1 MLEGKVTIITGGGS
15 GIGEA
20 AAKLFAQQGAK
31 VIVSDL
37 DEAEAQRVAQ
47 AVTASGGQAVALRAD
62 VAQEADVLALVQC
75 AIDQFGRLDA
85 AFNNAGAG
93 VGNMPTEEFSS
104 EQWLRALDVNLT
116 GVWLCMKH
124 QIRQFKAQGGGG
136 SIVNTASAFGL
147 LGSKGG
153 SAYSASKHGVVGLT
167 ASAALDEAEH
177 QIRINAVCPGVIRT
191 PMAERYAKQLDD
203 PNKPL
208 ARTPLKRWG
217 EPSEIAEAALWLLS
231 DRASFVTG
239 VAMPVDGGMLA
250 G

>member
-1 MLEGKVTIITGGGS
+1 RLIVGSVPPTQTAVATGLNNVVRTVGGVMAA
-15 GIGEA
+15 IADQDEA
-20 AAKLFAQQGAK
+20 AWDQ
-31 VIVSDL
+31 VI
-37 DEAEAQRVAQ
+37 
-47 AVTASGGQAVALRAD
+47 
-62 VAQEADVLALVQC
+62 
-75 AIDQFGRLDA
+75 
-85 AFNNAGAG
+85 N
-93 VGNMPTEEFSS
+93 
-104 EQWLRALDVNLT
+104 VNLK